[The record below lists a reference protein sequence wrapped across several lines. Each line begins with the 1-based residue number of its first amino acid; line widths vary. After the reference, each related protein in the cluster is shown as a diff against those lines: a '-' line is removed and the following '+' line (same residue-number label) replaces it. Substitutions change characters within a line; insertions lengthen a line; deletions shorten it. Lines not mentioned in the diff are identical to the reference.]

1 MEQLAKPDHVFDRT
15 AEWGALS
22 AFATGRAGAN
32 RLGVVSGR
40 RRQGKT
46 FLLDALARAANGF
59 YFVASEDTEVENL
72 RRFGEALALYTSGGG
87 QLALRTWD
95 EAIERMYALLR
106 DRLIVIDE
114 LPYLLRSSPVLASLL
129 QKALDAG
136 GLAQR
141 SGARL
146 LLCGSAMSVMG
157 GLLAGNAPLRG
168 RASLELVVR
177 PMDYRTAAEFW
188 EITDP
193 KLAVAVHSIVGG
205 TPAYRHEFTNSDRPA
220 GPDDFD
226 AWVIRTVLNP
236 TVPLFREA
244 RYLLA
249 EETGAR
255 DPALYHSVLGAIAD
269 GNATRGGIAGY
280 LERPSVN
287 IGHPL
292 QVLED
297 CGLIS
302 KETDAFR
309 PNRSAYRIDEPLITF
324 YSAVMRRAWTFLD
337 RGLADQAWEL
347 SRQTFLSKVVG
358 PHFEALCRE
367 YALRNAVELFAALP
381 SQVAAGTVADPDR
394 RTQIDIDVAVLG
406 EAGAVLCLG
415 EAKWGTRMGVR
426 HLDRLRRARDLLAV
440 RDQNVSAV
448 RFMCFGAAGFDDD
461 LVAAEK
467 RGEVVLVDPARLYG
481 WEPARDA

>member
-1 MEQLAKPDHVFDRT
+1 MKQLAKPDHVFDRT
-15 AEWGALS
+15 AEWRALS
-22 AFATGRAGAN
+22 AFATARTGAG

-46 FLLDALARAANGF
+46 FLLDALTQAARGF

-72 RRFGEALALYTSGGG
+72 RRFGEALALHTSGGG
-87 QLALRTWD
+87 QLTLRTWD
-95 EAIERMYALLR
+95 DAIERLYALLPGQ
-106 DRLIVIDE
+106 LIVIDE
-114 LPYLLRSSPVLASLL
+114 FPYLLRSSPALASLL

-136 GLAQR
+136 GVAHK
-141 SGARL
+141 SDARL

-168 RASLELVVR
+168 RAGLELVVR

-188 EITDP
+188 QIDDP
-193 KLAVAVHSIVGG
+193 KLAVLVHSIVGG

-220 GPDDFD
+220 DARDFD

-236 TVPLFREA
+236 AVPLFREA

-302 KETDAFR
+302 KEADAFR
-309 PNRSAYRIDEPLITF
+309 ANRSAYRIDEPLITF

-337 RGLADQAWEL
+337 RGLAEQAWDL

-367 YALRNAVELFAALP
+367 YALRSAVALFGALP

-394 RTQIDIDVAVLG
+394 RTQIEIDVAVLG
-406 EAGAVLCLG
+406 DGDAVLGLG
-415 EAKWGTRMGVR
+415 EAKWGTRMGLR
-426 HLDRLRRARDLLAV
+426 HLERLQRARALLAV
-440 RDQNVSAV
+440 RGHKVATTKL
-448 RFMCFGAAGFDDD
+448 MCFGAAGFDDE
-461 LVAAEK
+461 LRAAER
-467 RGEVVLVDPARLYG
+467 RGEVMLIDPAGLY
-481 WEPARDA
+481 RDAATSA

>member
-1 MEQLAKPDHVFDRT
+1 VKQLIKPDHVFDRT
-15 AEWGALS
+15 AEWTALS
-22 AFATGRAGAN
+22 AFATTRSGPG

-46 FLLDALARAANGF
+46 FLLDALAGTTGGF
-59 YFVASEDTEVENL
+59 YFVASEDTEVETL
-72 RRFGEALALYTSGGG
+72 RRFGEALAQHTSGGG

-95 EAIERMYALLR
+95 DAIERMYALLR
-106 DRLIVIDE
+106 DQLIVIDE
-114 LPYLLRSSPVLASLL
+114 FPYLLRSSPALASLL

-136 GLAQR
+136 GVAHK
-141 SGARL
+141 SDARL
-146 LLCGSAMSVMG
+146 LLCGSAMAVMG

-177 PMDYRTAAEFW
+177 PMDYRTAAQFW
-188 EITDP
+188 EIDDP
-193 KLAVAVHSIVGG
+193 KLAILVHSIVGG

-220 GPDDFD
+220 DTDDFD

-236 TVPLFREA
+236 AVPLFREA

-269 GNATRGGIAGY
+269 GNATRGGIASY

-302 KETDAFR
+302 KEADAFR

-337 RGLADQAWEL
+337 RGLAEQAWEL

-358 PHFEALCRE
+358 PHFETLCRE
-367 YALRNAVELFAALP
+367 YALRNAVALFGALP
-381 SQVAAGTVADPDR
+381 SLVAAGTVADPDR

-406 EAGAVLCLG
+406 EADAVLCLG
-415 EAKWGTRMGVR
+415 EAKWGTRMGIR

-440 RDQNVSAV
+440 RGLKVAGAKL
-448 RFMCFGAAGFDDD
+448 MCFGAAGFADD
-461 LVAAEK
+461 LRAAQQ
-467 RGEVVLVDPARLYG
+467 RGEVTLIDPERLY
-481 WEPARDA
+481 RDGASEA